1 MHLEDG
7 ERNVEKTGQMSSSE
21 QMEEVILQIS
31 MRCWYVGRGS
41 KFHQKTKLLEMIH
54 SRRPQFLL

>member
-31 MRCWYVGRGS
+31 MRCWYVGPWL
-41 KFHQKTKLLEMIH
+41 KIPTKKQN
-54 SRRPQFLL
+54 SWK